1 MGLIEVRNVTRRFGG
16 IAALDGVS
24 FDVPEGEIVGLIGPN
39 GAGKTTVFNLI
50 TRLDQPDAGKI
61 AFDGKSLLEVPPHRV
76 VRSDSSSSTAA
87 RFTRSITE
95 S

>member
-1 MGLIEVRNVTRRFGG
+1 MALLEVRNVTRRFGG
-16 IAALDGVS
+16 IAALEGVS
-24 FDVPEGEIVGLIGPN
+24 FDVSEGEIVGLIGPN

-50 TRLDQPDAGKI
+50 TRPYQPDAGEI

-76 VRSDSSSSTAA
+76 VRSGSSSSAAA
-87 RFTRSITE
+87 RSTRSVTE